1 MIFSEELNGTLRLHN
16 KTVDKLQSIQ
26 FSTFKHKHD
35 RKSED
40 TCPCL
45 HKFTT

>member
-1 MIFSEELNGTLRLHN
+1 MTCSEELNGTLRLHN

-35 RKSED
+35 RKSEH
-40 TCPCL
+40 TCLCL
-45 HKFTT
+45 QKKFQ